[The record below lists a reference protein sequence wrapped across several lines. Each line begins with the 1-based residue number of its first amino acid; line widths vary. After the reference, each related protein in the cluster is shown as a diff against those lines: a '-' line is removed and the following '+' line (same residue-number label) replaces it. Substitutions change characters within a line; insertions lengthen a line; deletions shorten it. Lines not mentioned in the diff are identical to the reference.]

1 MYWIYNVR
9 TCKLD
14 INKQRIN
21 KYILMTGYYILLGSF
36 IASLAFIYIY
46 ITNKL
51 NLIKQKDEDT
61 IQNIKLEIEIER
73 TALQNI
79 KLEIERVEIELETE
93 RIARQKAENELRYE
107 LSSMTIEEL
116 NSMNDND
123 RWTGVY
129 T

>member
-36 IASLAFIYIY
+36 IGSLAFIY

-61 IQNIKLEIEIER
+61 IQNIKFEIGR
-73 TALQNI
+73 VALQNI
-79 KLEIERVEIELETE
+79 KLELEIERAETELETE
-93 RIARQKAENELRYE
+93 RIARQKAENELRYK

-123 RWTGVY
+123 R
-129 T
+129 